1 MINNRWH
8 TTGFLAT
15 YIKLAVQMKAN
26 GIYGLII
33 KSGHTI
39 MDFGLC
45 ENRIAPKFDSQSQFP
60 YIQWP
65 QLEVLPIFRYQ
76 TENGLSQWDPQN
88 WRRPPFQND

>member
-1 MINNRWH
+1 
-8 TTGFLAT
+8 
-15 YIKLAVQMKAN
+15 VQMKAN

-33 KSGHTI
+33 KSGQTI
-39 MDFGLC
+39 MDVGLC
-45 ENRIAPKFDSQSQFP
+45 ENWIGPKFDSQSQFP